1 MRNMLKIIALIAI
14 LLIFYLH
21 SKNLYEGLDTSLRGG
36 NYSDPNWRE
45 KRLAVPPLVPM
56 GVIGGVQYFA
66 DGSSGGVVTREE
78 GRSGM
83 EEGMS
88 GANLEEGFVSEG
100 GRSCENWRML
110 RFDVPPLV
118 PGVDVNVAEV
128 QQEIGEYEG
137 HGEDLEEGF
146 VSNYFSQKMEQ
157 FREKFGFDNGSS
169 GNSGS
174 ANLPKKE
181 EKEAV
186 EGLKEEM
193 DNALK
198 GEPSQKSVQ
207 ESFNKVVPAINPV
220 PQKELNVEEVIKGNQ
235 KNGFKMGLIR
245 PDGSDPNNYGFFS
258 EQCPTGWTNMKAHFT
273 ISGNGIHLNCGI
285 SKNTKADAFTTIN
298 NGKISGVHIK
308 HGGKYSAPPK
318 VLIKSIDGKGNGAR
332 GKAIL
337 NKNGNVIRVELSN
350 KGKGYESPP
359 EITFKPT
366 KKTCYLC
373 SKPKIVQK

>member
-1 MRNMLKIIALIAI
+1 MRNMLKIIALISI

-21 SKNLYEGLDTSLRGG
+21 SKNLYEGLDTSLSSG
-36 NYSDPNWRE
+36 NYSDPNWRK
-45 KRLAVPPLVPM
+45 KRFDVPPLVPLN
-56 GVIGGVQYFA
+56 VISNNSNNSNNNSVNNN
-66 DGSSGGVVTREE
+66 SVTTN
-78 GRSGM
+78 S
-83 EEGMS
+83 
-88 GANLEEGFVSEG
+88 NFIEEGFVSKQ
-100 GRSCENWRML
+100 GRSCDNWRML

-118 PGVDVNVAEV
+118 PGVNVNVAEV

-137 HGEDLEEGF
+137 YGKDLEEGF
-146 VSNYFSQKMEQ
+146 VSNYFSQKMKE
-157 FREKFGFDNGSS
+157 FRKKFGFGSS
-169 GNSGS
+169 NVGNNSS

-181 EKEAV
+181 EKGAV
-186 EGLKEEM
+186 EGLKEEI
-193 DNALK
+193 NNTLK
-198 GEPSQKSVQ
+198 GEPSQKSVK
-207 ESFNKVVPAINPV
+207 ESFNKVVPAINPF
-220 PQKELNVEEVIKGNQ
+220 PQNKLNVEEIIKGNQ
-235 KNGFKMGLIR
+235 KNGFKMGLVR

-273 ISGNGIHLNCGI
+273 ISGSGIHLNCGI

-298 NGKISGVHIK
+298 NGKISGVHIRQ
-308 HGGKYSAPPK
+308 GGKYSAPPK

-337 NKNGNVIRVELSN
+337 NKNGSIIRIELDN